1 MNKEVKNYIS
11 DTNTVF
17 EKDPLENLSLEG
29 NLSAYKHE
37 GFWQPCDTIRELEV
51 LEKALNKGVI

>member
-1 MNKEVKNYIS
+1 MKDGLMVDFVLNKEVKNYIS

-37 GFWQPCDTIRELEV
+37 GF
-51 LEKALNKGVI
+51 